1 MAVPKPPPS
10 TIATVKDVV
19 PKLAELTERGA

>member
-1 MAVPKPPPS
+1 MAAPKSPPS
-10 TIATVKDVV
+10 TISTVKDVV

>member
-19 PKLAELTERGA
+19 PKLAEPTERGA